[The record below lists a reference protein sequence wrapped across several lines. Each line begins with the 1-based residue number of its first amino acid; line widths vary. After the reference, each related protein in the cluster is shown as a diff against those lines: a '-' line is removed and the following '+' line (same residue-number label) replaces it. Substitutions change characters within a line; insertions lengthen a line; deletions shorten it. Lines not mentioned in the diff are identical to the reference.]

1 MKFLN
6 YESKPSQFIIKLCY
20 SCFLNLLWAVCS
32 LPVFTIGA
40 STTALWYASLKI
52 IRGQEYNAG
61 ALFFRSFKQN
71 FKQATQLWLILLSAG
86 ILLGGDIWIL
96 LHLRA
101 GTTGTP
107 AVFWTLLLAPV
118 IAASVVFVIV
128 LLWVFPLLA
137 SVDNTNT
144 AMLKNSFLIGTHYL
158 FATIM
163 MFAIH
168 FAMAYVIISLFT
180 PMFLMGEGLCVL
192 ICAWLIDRVLHSV
205 TYDPEEKKGAE
216 PEGHDVQR

>member
-71 FKQATQLWLILLSAG
+71 FKQATQLWMILLAVGS
-86 ILLGGDIWIL
+86 LLSGDIWIL

-101 GTTGTP
+101 NTDGTS
-107 AVFWTLLLAPV
+107 AILWTLLLALV

-168 FAMAYVIISLFT
+168 CAMSYVIISLFT

-192 ICAWLIDRVLHSV
+192 LCAWLIDRVLRSV
-205 TYDPEEKKGAE
+205 TYDPDEDRGSGS
-216 PEGHDVQR
+216 EGSDAQG

>member
-6 YESKPSQFIIKLCY
+6 YESKPSQLIIKLCY

-40 STTALWYASLKI
+40 STTALWYASLKV

-71 FKQATQLWLILLSAG
+71 FKQATQLWLILLTAG
-86 ILLGGDIWIL
+86 LFLGGDIWIL

-101 GTTGTP
+101 NTTGAS
-107 AVFWTLLLAPV
+107 AVIWTLLLALV
-118 IAASVVFVIV
+118 IAASVVYVII

-137 SVDNTNT
+137 SVDNTNI

-158 FATIM
+158 FATIL
-163 MFAIH
+163 MFAVH

-192 ICAWLIDRVLHSV
+192 ICAWLINRVLRSV
-205 TYDPEEKKGAE
+205 SYDPDESRGSETEEA
-216 PEGHDVQR
+216 DV

>member
-20 SCFLNLLWAVCS
+20 SCLLNLLWAVCS

-40 STTALWYASLKI
+40 STTALWYASLKVV
-52 IRGQEYNAG
+52 RGQEYNAG
-61 ALFFRSFKQN
+61 ALFFHSFKQY

-86 ILLGGDIWIL
+86 ILLGADIWIL

-118 IAASVVFVIV
+118 IAASVVLVIV

>member
-6 YESKPSQFIIKLCY
+6 YESKPSQLIIKLCY

-40 STTALWYASLKI
+40 STTALWYASLKV

-71 FKQATQLWLILLSAG
+71 FKQATQLWLILLAAG
-86 ILLGGDIWIL
+86 LFLGGDIWIL

-101 GTTGTP
+101 NTTGAS
-107 AVFWTLLLAPV
+107 AVIWTLLLALV
-118 IAASVVFVIV
+118 IAASVVYVII

-137 SVDNTNT
+137 SVDNTNI

-158 FATIM
+158 FATIL
-163 MFAIH
+163 MFAVH

-192 ICAWLIDRVLHSV
+192 ICAWLIDRVLRSV
-205 TYDPEEKKGAE
+205 SYDPDEARGSETEEA
-216 PEGHDVQR
+216 DV

>member
-20 SCFLNLLWAVCS
+20 SCLLNLLWAVCS

-40 STTALWYASLKI
+40 STTALWYASLKV

-71 FKQATQLWLILLSAG
+71 FKQATQLWLILLAAG
-86 ILLGGDIWIL
+86 SLLGGDIWIL

-101 GTTGTP
+101 NTTGAS
-107 AVFWTLLLAPV
+107 AVIWTLLLAPV

-137 SVDNTNT
+137 SVDNTNI

-158 FATIM
+158 FATIL
-163 MFAIH
+163 MFAVH
-168 FAMAYVIISLFT
+168 FMMAYVIISLFT

-192 ICAWLIDRVLHSV
+192 ICAWLINRVLRSV
-205 TYDPEEKKGAE
+205 SYDPDEARGSETEEA
-216 PEGHDVQR
+216 DV

>member
-6 YESKPSQFIIKLCY
+6 YESKPSQLIIKLCY
-20 SCFLNLLWAVCS
+20 SCLLNLLWAVCS

-40 STTALWYASLKI
+40 STTALWYASLKV

-71 FKQATQLWLILLSAG
+71 FKQATQLWLILLTAG
-86 ILLGGDIWIL
+86 LFLGGDIWIL

-101 GTTGTP
+101 NTTGAS
-107 AVFWTLLLAPV
+107 AVFWTLLLALV
-118 IAASVVFVIV
+118 IAASVVYVII

-137 SVDNTNT
+137 SVDNTNI

-158 FATIM
+158 FATIL
-163 MFAIH
+163 MFAVH

-192 ICAWLIDRVLHSV
+192 ICAWLINRVLRSV
-205 TYDPEEKKGAE
+205 SYDPDESRGSETEEA
-216 PEGHDVQR
+216 DV

>member
-40 STTALWYASLKI
+40 STTALWYASLKL

-71 FKQATQLWLILLSAG
+71 FKQATQLWLILLAVGS
-86 ILLGGDIWIL
+86 LLSGDIWIL

-101 GTTGTP
+101 NTDG
-107 AVFWTLLLAPV
+107 ASAIFWTLLLALV

-168 FAMAYVIISLFT
+168 CAMSYVIISLFT

-192 ICAWLIDRVLHSV
+192 LCAWLIDRVLRSV
-205 TYDPEEKKGAE
+205 TYAPDEDRGSG
-216 PEGHDVQR
+216 PEGSDVQG

>member
-20 SCFLNLLWAVCS
+20 SCCLNQLLAVCS

-52 IRGQEYNAG
+52 IRGQASNAG
-61 ALFFRSFKQN
+61 ALFFRSFKHT
-71 FKQATQLWLILLSAG
+71 FKQATQLWMILLAVGS
-86 ILLGGDIWIL
+86 LLSGDIWIL

-101 GTTGTP
+101 NTDGTS
-107 AVFWTLLLAPV
+107 AILWTLLLALV

-137 SVDNTNT
+137 SVDNTNI

-168 FAMAYVIISLFT
+168 CAMSYVIISLFT

-192 ICAWLIDRVLHSV
+192 LCAWLIDRVLRSV
-205 TYDPEEKKGAE
+205 TYDPDEDRGSG
-216 PEGHDVQR
+216 PEGSDVQG

>member
-6 YESKPSQFIIKLCY
+6 YESKPSQLIIKLCY

-40 STTALWYASLKI
+40 STTALWYASLKV

-71 FKQATQLWLILLSAG
+71 FKQATQLWLILLAAG
-86 ILLGGDIWIL
+86 LFLGGDIWIL

-101 GTTGTP
+101 NTTGAS

-137 SVDNTNT
+137 SVDNTNL

-158 FATIM
+158 FATIL
-163 MFAIH
+163 MFAVH

-192 ICAWLIDRVLHSV
+192 ICAWLIDRVLRSV
-205 TYDPEEKKGAE
+205 SYDPDEARGSETEEA
-216 PEGHDVQR
+216 DV

>member
-1 MKFLN
+1 MKFPN

-20 SCFLNLLWAVCS
+20 SCLLNLLWAVCS

-40 STTALWYASLKI
+40 STTALWYASLKVV
-52 IRGQEYNAG
+52 RGQEYNAG
-61 ALFFRSFKQN
+61 ALFFHSFKQN

-86 ILLGGDIWIL
+86 ILLGADIWIL

-118 IAASVVFVIV
+118 IAASVVLVIV

>member
-20 SCFLNLLWAVCS
+20 SCLLNLLWAVCS

-40 STTALWYASLKI
+40 STTALWYASLKVV
-52 IRGQEYNAG
+52 RGQEYNAG

>member
-6 YESKPSQFIIKLCY
+6 YESKPSQLIIKLCY

-40 STTALWYASLKI
+40 STTALWYASLKV

-71 FKQATQLWLILLSAG
+71 FKQATQLWLILLTAG
-86 ILLGGDIWIL
+86 LFLGGDIWIL

-101 GTTGTP
+101 NTTGAS
-107 AVFWTLLLAPV
+107 AVIWTLLLALV
-118 IAASVVFVIV
+118 IAASVVYVVI

-137 SVDNTNT
+137 SVDNTNI

-158 FATIM
+158 FATIL
-163 MFAIH
+163 MFAVH

-192 ICAWLIDRVLHSV
+192 ICAWLINRVLRSV
-205 TYDPEEKKGAE
+205 SYDPDEARGSETEEA
-216 PEGHDVQR
+216 DV

>member
-6 YESKPSQFIIKLCY
+6 YESKPSQLIIKLCY

-40 STTALWYASLKI
+40 STTALWYASLKV

-71 FKQATQLWLILLSAG
+71 FKQATQLWLILLAVGS
-86 ILLGGDIWIL
+86 LLAGDIWIL

-101 GTTGTP
+101 NTAGAS

-118 IAASVVFVIV
+118 IAVSVVFVIV

-168 FAMAYVIISLFT
+168 FVMAYVIISLFT

-192 ICAWLIDRVLHSV
+192 LCAWLIDRVLRSV
-205 TYDPEEKKGAE
+205 TYDPEEERRSGPDETDAQ
-216 PEGHDVQR
+216 G

>member
-6 YESKPSQFIIKLCY
+6 YESKPSQLIIKLCY

-40 STTALWYASLKI
+40 STTALWYASLKV

-71 FKQATQLWLILLSAG
+71 FKQATQLWLILLAAG
-86 ILLGGDIWIL
+86 LFLGGDIWIL

-101 GTTGTP
+101 NTTGAS
-107 AVFWTLLLAPV
+107 AVIWTLLLALV
-118 IAASVVFVIV
+118 IAASVVYVII

-137 SVDNTNT
+137 SVDNTNI

-158 FATIM
+158 FATIL
-163 MFAIH
+163 MFAVH
-168 FAMAYVIISLFT
+168 FVMAYVIISLFT

-192 ICAWLIDRVLHSV
+192 ICAWLIDRVLRSV
-205 TYDPEEKKGAE
+205 AYDPEEKQGSG
-216 PEGHDVQR
+216 PEGTDVQG

>member
-6 YESKPSQFIIKLCY
+6 YESKPSQLIIKLCY

-40 STTALWYASLKI
+40 STTALWYASLKV

-71 FKQATQLWLILLSAG
+71 FKQATQLWLILLTAG
-86 ILLGGDIWIL
+86 LFLGGDIWIL

-101 GTTGTP
+101 NTTGAS
-107 AVFWTLLLAPV
+107 AVIWTLLLALV
-118 IAASVVFVIV
+118 IAASVVYVII

-137 SVDNTNT
+137 SVDNTNI

-158 FATIM
+158 FATIL
-163 MFAIH
+163 MFAVH

-192 ICAWLIDRVLHSV
+192 ICAWLINRVLRSV
-205 TYDPEEKKGAE
+205 SYDPDEARGSETEEA
-216 PEGHDVQR
+216 DV